1 MWVKLGMKLIFGQE
15 ITSEDIRGALMLDYE
30 SYHDE
35 YHLMYERCLDYQR
48 RNPYIYTMLK
58 DRGEIVGYINFSP
71 VTEAAYERLRR
82 GEIDTFVSGA
92 DILPMRDHT
101 AYDIYLSSI
110 VVRDDYR
117 GRGCAGRMMQAVV
130 SEWSKL
136 ATERD
141 VTVRRIVA
149 DAISPGGAHLC
160 EALGLRCVAHTNRD
174 TLTYELILQ
183 PFSGAE
189 TPLNRPLLHPKKE
202 EER

>member
-1 MWVKLGMKLIFGQE
+1 MGELGVKLIFGQE

-71 VTEAAYERLRR
+71 VTEGAYERLRS

-110 VVRDDYR
+110 VVREDYR
-117 GRGCAGRMMQAVV
+117 GRGCAGRMMRAVV
-130 SEWSKL
+130 SEWAEL
-136 ATERD
+136 AARRGI
-141 VTVRRIVA
+141 TVRRIIA
-149 DAISPGGAHLC
+149 DAISPGGVRLC
-160 EALGLRCVAHTNRD
+160 ESLGLRCVAHTDRG
-174 TLTYELILQ
+174 TSTYELTLQ

-189 TPLNRPLLHPKKE
+189 TPLNQPLLHPKKE